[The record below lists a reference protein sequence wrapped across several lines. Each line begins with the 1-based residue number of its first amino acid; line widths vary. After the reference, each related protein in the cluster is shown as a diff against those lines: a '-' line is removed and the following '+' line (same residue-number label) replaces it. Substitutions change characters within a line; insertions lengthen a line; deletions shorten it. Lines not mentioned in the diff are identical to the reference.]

1 MMKILASA
9 EFSEWLF
16 ALPPQPKRRIRLAL
30 RKLEKGQGDVKALQG
45 SLEGFC
51 RLRVGGMRLIFRYQ
65 GSQTIYVEYGNTR
78 DAVYELFQQYLRK

>member
-16 ALPPQPKRRIRLAL
+16 ALAPQPKRRFRLAL
-30 RKLEKGQGDVKALQG
+30 RNLEKGKGDIKPLQG

-51 RLRVGGMRLIFRYQ
+51 RLRVGGMRILFRYQ
-65 GSQTIYVEYGNTR
+65 GSQTVYVEYGNTR
-78 DAVYELFQQYLRK
+78 DAVYELFQQYLEK